1 MHTRQEDRLMEL
13 FRHHNSRIFDKL
25 ASAPGEAA
33 SDRVGSQAFGVPSA
47 LSQRDPACQ
56 RPHPLI
62 INRIIPVMAREDQ
75 LS

>member
-33 SDRVGSQAFGVPSA
+33 SDRVGSQAFA
-47 LSQRDPACQ
+47 AFLQRFP
-56 RPHPLI
+56 
-62 INRIIPVMAREDQ
+62 NVIPPVNGHTH
-75 LS
+75 